1 MEQRT
6 LGNTG
11 IQLSVLGFGAA
22 TLGDIYGGI
31 DPDEGTRAV
40 RHAIDRGINFIDV
53 APYYG
58 LTLAETRLGE
68 ALDGV
73 RDQVVLSSKCCRY
86 GMREFDF
93 SGKSVTESL
102 DASLKRLRTDHLDL
116 FIIHDVE
123 FGDREQVE
131 QEAVPAALEA
141 KALGKVRA
149 VGISGLPVHHLANVA
164 AATGVDFVLSYCH
177 YNLLVDDLD
186 TVLVPHAA
194 TSGMGLINAS
204 PLHMGVL
211 SSEGPPEW
219 HPGGDDIKETGRKVI
234 ELCDTRGAN
243 ASQVSLRFALDHP
256 TLTSTLC
263 GMKTRAQVDQNLAI
277 LDMQNDPT
285 LLAEIADLVAPVK
298 NRTWPEGLP
307 ENNP

>member
-93 SGKSVTESL
+93 SRKSVTESL

-123 FGDREQVE
+123 FGDPNRWSRRRSPRRWRPRPLARCAQWGS
-131 QEAVPAALEA
+131 AA
-141 KALGKVRA
+141 
-149 VGISGLPVHHLANVA
+149 
-164 AATGVDFVLSYCH
+164 C
-177 YNLLVDDLD
+177 
-186 TVLVPHAA
+186 
-194 TSGMGLINAS
+194 
-204 PLHMGVL
+204 
-211 SSEGPPEW
+211 
-219 HPGGDDIKETGRKVI
+219 
-234 ELCDTRGAN
+234 
-243 ASQVSLRFALDHP
+243 Q
-256 TLTSTLC
+256 ST
-263 GMKTRAQVDQNLAI
+263 T
-277 LDMQNDPT
+277 
-285 LLAEIADLVAPVK
+285 
-298 NRTWPEGLP
+298 
-307 ENNP
+307 